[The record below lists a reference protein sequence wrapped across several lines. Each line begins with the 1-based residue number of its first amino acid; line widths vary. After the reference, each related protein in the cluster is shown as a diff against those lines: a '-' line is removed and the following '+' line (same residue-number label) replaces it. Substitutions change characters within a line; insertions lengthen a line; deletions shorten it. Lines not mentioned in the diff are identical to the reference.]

1 MSCNG
6 GENWLWKMSD
16 CYHCVMQH
24 WWDRGL
30 PVRAAQLFITR
41 PGDVDEVRLW
51 KVRLVSLWNVTLVR
65 QSIACESCTTLYH
78 QAQWCWLGLT
88 VKGLTGLTV
97 LHMIVVKTDC
107 DCERRQR
114 KWIPPVLGFLCVCF
128 CTMLP
133 VSSWSATVYQ
143 YHIVYFDSFFFFCF
157 HLSSHHP
164 AWVFPTTWCSG
175 HWSVSSSRLC
185 TSFSCLATTPC
196 GRFPLCIA
204 SLVKVTSCTRRWKN
218 WRQSM

>member
-30 PVRAAQLFITR
+30 PVKAAQLFITR

-78 QAQWCWLGLT
+78 QAQWCWLCLT
-88 VKGLTGLTV
+88 VKGLTGMTV

-107 DCERRQR
+107 DCERHQR

-128 CTMLP
+128 CTMFP
-133 VSSWSATVYQ
+133 VSSSSATVYQ
-143 YHIVYFDSFFFFCF
+143 YDIVYFDSFFF
-157 HLSSHHP
+157 S
-164 AWVFPTTWCSG
+164 VFT
-175 HWSVSSSRLC
+175 
-185 TSFSCLATTPC
+185 CLATTQREYFLQHDAVVTDQSHPHAFVLLSVAWQLLHAGVSYC
-196 GRFPLCIA
+196 A
-204 SLVKVTSCTRRWKN
+204 SHP
-218 WRQSM
+218 

>member
-30 PVRAAQLFITR
+30 PVKAAQLFITR

-143 YHIVYFDSFFFFCF
+143 YDIVYFDSFFF
-157 HLSSHHP
+157 S
-164 AWVFPTTWCSG
+164 VFT
-175 HWSVSSSRLC
+175 
-185 TSFSCLATTPC
+185 CLATTQ
-196 GRFPLCIA
+196 REYFPQHDAVVTDQFHPHAFVLLSVAWQLLHAGVSHCA
-204 SLVKVTSCTRRWKN
+204 SHP
-218 WRQSM
+218 